1 MKMLKILDK
10 YLIKKFLLTLLFGLI
25 AFIFIFIIIDLMEKL
40 DDFIDNGAGLKIA
53 LEYYFYLIPEIVRL
67 MLPVSV
73 LLSALFTMGKLS
85 STNEATAMK
94 SSGMSFL
101 RIAQPFIYTTV
112 LISLFAVYFG
122 GYVVPQA
129 NKERIYI
136 EQKFLRIGLV
146 RNNSNIIFQDSPT
159 RIIMLRY
166 FDPKQKVVSRVGIE
180 EFDKN
185 NSIKLVSRIDAM
197 RMKYDKKSSS
207 WILYDGVK
215 REFTAAGEVSEPFI
229 EMAINYLNF
238 LPEDILKKQRKPAE
252 LTLSQLS
259 DEIQDVLRAGNDP
272 TRLEIEYHSRIAFAF
287 ASIITLLFGLPLTL
301 NKRGGGV
308 ALEVGLNLLITFVYL
323 AFMQISQAFG
333 KNGSLNPFLTAW
345 LANLLFLAGAIINI
359 YRVQRS

>member
-1 MKMLKILDK
+1 MFKILDK
-10 YLIKKFLLTLLFGLI
+10 YLTKQFILTLLFGLL

-40 DDFIDNGAGLKIA
+40 DDFIDNSAGLKIV
-53 LEYYFYLIPEIVRL
+53 LQYYFYLMPEIIRL

-85 STNEATAMK
+85 ETNEATAMK

-101 RIAQPFIYTTV
+101 RIAQPFILTTV

-122 GYVVPQA
+122 GYLVPQA

-146 RNNSNIIFQDSPT
+146 RNQNNIIFQDSPT
-159 RIIMLRY
+159 RLITIRY
-166 FDPKQKVVSRVGIE
+166 FDPKQKVVNRVGIE

-185 NSIKLVSRIDAM
+185 NPTKLIERIDAK
-197 RMKYDKKSSS
+197 RMKYDYKSKA
-207 WILYDGVK
+207 WILHDGVK
-215 REFTAAGEVSEPFI
+215 RIFKGNSEELKTFTTLAE
-229 EMAINYLNF
+229 NNLNF
-238 LPEDILKKQRKPAE
+238 KPEDILKKQIKPTE
-252 LTLSQLS
+252 MTLSQLS
-259 DEIQDVLRAGNDP
+259 SEIKNILHSGNDP

-301 NKRGGGV
+301 NKRHTGI
-308 ALEVGLNLLITFVYL
+308 ALQIGINLLITFVYL

-345 LANLLFLAGAIINI
+345 LANIIFLAGAIINI
-359 YRVQRS
+359 IRVQRS